1 LGGLLE
7 IGGWSEPQASRS
19 ILQAIESKRHFKKT
33 ELAHNLNVAVQPA
46 AGDAALA
53 SSKMDFRSNE
63 AVRTASEI
71 SRFPRGQNPFPR

>member
-1 LGGLLE
+1 LGDLLE
-7 IGGWSEPQASRS
+7 IGGGSKSQASRS
-19 ILQAIESKRHFKKT
+19 LLQTIESKRYFVEV